1 MSLSSNPMGKI
12 SPTTEVHCANNYS
25 LSSAWKRFK
34 WFRFKALVIRQK
46 GKFQNGCFKKIKHV
60 KFSEKRT
67 FLTPWYAQ
75 IYLRIRG
82 QEIFVFLQNLAC
94 FFLKQ
99 PFWDSPFCLITDEM
113 LDKFNFKNKSSIS
126 SQRSQWLLGNAENRT
141 DKKKLPAFQNTT

>member
-1 MSLSSNPMGKI
+1 MEEI
-12 SPTTEVHCANNYS
+12 SPTTEVHCANTYS

-75 IYLRIRG
+75 IHLRIRG
-82 QEIFVFLQNLAC
+82 QEIFVFSKIWRAFSWNSR
-94 FFLKQ
+94 FEIR
-99 PFWDSPFCLITDEM
+99 PFVLLPTKCLT
-113 LDKFNFKNKSSIS
+113 NSIS
-126 SQRSQWLLGNAENRT
+126 RINLQYPPRDLNWLLGNAENRT